1 MLPYVTRI
9 GLSRIG
15 AAAGLVLTIQ
25 LLIMGPAQAVDL
37 PQADE
42 RITVSAQT
50 YPWSAV
56 GRVNVAGRG
65 HCTGALVGPDLVLTA
80 AHCLYNRTEGRWLSP
95 GVIHF
100 LAGYERDTYRAQSQA
115 ISYFVP
121 PGFRPEAIGQ
131 VVNFPSDWA
140 LLTLAAPIGDTAGY
154 LAIAPLDRPALAAMI
169 EAGATF
175 AQAGYPRGRAHAIS
189 VDFNCI
195 VLGFAR
201 EEALLLHQ
209 CHSTEGDSG
218 GPVLALQEDAPRVIA
233 IHNGRIESN
242 QGRFGTAVPGASFY
256 GEVMQRLRSSKAKRA
271 HAGRQP
277 NKN

>member
-1 MLPYVTRI
+1 MLPY
-9 GLSRIG
+9 LSRIG

-25 LLIMGPAQAVDL
+25 LLIMGPAQTGEL
-37 PQADE
+37 PEADE

-50 YPWSAV
+50 FPWSAV

-80 AHCLYNRTEGRWLSP
+80 AHCLYNRQEGRWLSP
-95 GVIHF
+95 GVVHF

-115 ISYFVP
+115 IAYFVP

-131 VVNFPSDWA
+131 VANFPSDWA
-140 LLTLAAPIGDTAGY
+140 LLTLAAPIGDTTEY
-154 LAIAPLDRPALAAMI
+154 LSVAPLDRPVLAAMI
-169 EAGATF
+169 KAGTTF

-189 VDFNCI
+189 VDFNCR
-195 VLGFAR
+195 VPGFAR

-209 CHSTEGDSG
+209 CHSAEGDSG

-233 IHNGRIESN
+233 IHNGRIESD
-242 QGRFGTAVPGASFY
+242 QGRFGTAVPGATFY
-256 GEVMQRLRSSKAKRA
+256 GAVMERLENGKSEHA
-271 HAGRQP
+271 HAGNQP
-277 NKN
+277 NRR